1 MRLRCNHFSCLYKYS
16 ITRTKMKSSSF
27 KITKNMPRKLN
38 ICQINLKLRCRLAS
52 ITNLHEVWL
61 ISNVTIPCKTSTN
74 WCTIFCAHINN
85 IHRIVAFFIATWF
98 ISANRNNDDKG
109 MTSYLHGARFLYI
122 YEFLQ
127 CIQHTDTKYISIG
140 FFFIRK
146 VRGFGCLPSF
156 LRIKLS
162 SLLLIFF
169 WTFLNTAWIAL
180 LLF

>member
-16 ITRTKMKSSSF
+16 ITRTKMKSLSF

-38 ICQINLKLRCRLAS
+38 ICQIKCTSNSDVAWPAS
-52 ITNLHEVWL
+52 LIYMKYDWL
-61 ISNVTIPCKTSTN
+61 ENVTIPFKTSTN
-74 WCTIFCAHINN
+74 WCSIFCAHIYN

-127 CIQHTDTKYISIG
+127 CIQHTDTKYISIV
-140 FFFIRK
+140 FFIRK
-146 VRGFGCLPSF
+146 VRGFGCLPLF

-169 WTFLNTAWIAL
+169 
-180 LLF
+180 